1 MKTLKNKSSRL
12 SIEVFNPAL
21 LKETDLW
28 SFDDYLGSQED
39 DMDDQGHGGSGFDE
53 LSLEEF
59 QKTL

>member
-1 MKTLKNKSSRL
+1 MKALKNKSSRL

-28 SFDDYLGSQED
+28 SFDDYSGNQDD
-39 DMDDQGHGGSGFDE
+39 DMDDQDNGGSGLDE